1 MSAYTIANTFITTD
15 GAIEA
20 PTAEVD
26 RALQN
31 MDTKPRKTRKS
42 RSKKD
47 ENAPKRPLSGYMLW
61 LGDNRNAIA
70 EEYCNELTGKERM
83 NATLKKAGALWKEL
97 TDDEKKPYEDKNL
110 ILKAEY
116 AEAMKEYVP
125 TKPSKKSSH
134 KYDVEEMP
142 AAPEGWTGAF
152 ELKYLLKKVSDVDGK
167 SVRII
172 KSFQDAVAKGLEI
185 NAAWQAAKNTGDLP
199 GHWDK
204 NMQPCGG
211 ITKTSTGY
219 DLRVGP
225 DLISTPASKAKA
237 GLASWVIG
245 EYTAPVPSNTAME
258 NSNIYDAET
267 DTEENTITY
276 TENTH
281 AENTQNEKPKAQAQ
295 DTQDEKAKAQAE
307 KPTAEAEKPKAKAK
321 AKAKKL
327 TTKTKPKNKY
337 TLDELELIEI
347 EKDGADVEL
356 YLHEDS
362 GEVFTKDNLVE
373 ACGKVDNGE
382 IEFF

>member
-225 DLISTPASKAKA
+225 DLISTPASKSKA

-245 EYTAPVPSNTAME
+245 EYTAPMPTESTNIKPTESASNVSDNNNDEQNVAPPKT
-258 NSNIYDAET
+258 T
-267 DTEENTITY
+267 TPKTK
-276 TENTH
+276 TENTS
-281 AENTQNEKPKAQAQ
+281 KP
-295 DTQDEKAKAQAE
+295 
-307 KPTAEAEKPKAKAK
+307 KAK

-327 TTKTKPKNKY
+327 TTKTKTNNKPMPKY
-337 TLDELELIEI
+337 TMDQLELIEI
-347 EKDGADVEL
+347 EKDGEDVEL

-362 GEVFTKDNLVE
+362 GDVFTKDNLVE
-373 ACGKVDNGE
+373 ACGKVDEGE